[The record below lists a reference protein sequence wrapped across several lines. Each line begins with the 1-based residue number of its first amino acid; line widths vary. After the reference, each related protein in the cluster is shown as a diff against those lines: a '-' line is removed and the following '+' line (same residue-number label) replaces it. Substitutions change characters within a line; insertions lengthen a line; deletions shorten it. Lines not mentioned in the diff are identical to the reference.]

1 MPTPATPPRLLA
13 ALGIAA
19 SFASG
24 CGDPSPAE
32 PPPSPPPVDERC
44 PGSGVSKGPWSLR
57 VDRTSAVV
65 RWEACRQG
73 VAGGVVFTPEGGG
86 DAREATST
94 VTTYEVPTTRTAP
107 LDPSAPPDE
116 AGTYW
121 THEAVLSNLTPG
133 ACVEYHLAADPAAKG
148 RVCAA
153 KPDGADLRFLA
164 IGDTN
169 PGLNRL
175 TLKVLDQVLP
185 MKPDFTL
192 HGGDIQYYESG
203 LETYASWFPA
213 MRPMLAQGA
222 FFPALGNHELEV
234 PEEYEAYYRRF
245 FGGAG
250 FDGAGDHYRF
260 ESGGVWFFSL
270 DTEKPLGL
278 ASEQGQWLS
287 ESLADAASK
296 PGYRF
301 SVVFLHKPIVTCGDK
316 SDDPATRAELE
327 PLFVQ
332 HGVKLVIQAH
342 MHGYERFAFPDIT
355 WITTG
360 GGGASLANVDE
371 NVDRPICAMRAA
383 SGTVRHAVVLDATG
397 TTLSGQVID
406 DKGAVWDTFTLEGP

>member
-1 MPTPATPPRLLA
+1 MPTLAASPRLLA
-13 ALGIAA
+13 ALGLAA
-19 SFASG
+19 SLASG
-24 CGDPSPAE
+24 CSDPTPAE
-32 PPPSPPPVDERC
+32 PPPPPPTDERC
-44 PGSGVSKGPWSLR
+44 PGPGISKGPWSLR
-57 VDRTSAVV
+57 ADRTSAVV

-94 VTTYEVPTTRTAP
+94 VTTYEVTTTRKAV

-121 THEAVLSNLTPG
+121 THEAVLSGLTPG
-133 ACVEYHLAADPAAKG
+133 ACVDYHLAADPAAKG

-169 PGLNRL
+169 PGLNRI
-175 TLKVLDQVLP
+175 TQKVLDQVLP
-185 MKPDFTL
+185 MGPDFTL
-192 HGGDIQYYESG
+192 HGGDIQYYDSG

-213 MRPMLAQGA
+213 MRPLLAQGA

-270 DTEKPLGL
+270 DTEQPLGI
-278 ASEQGQWLS
+278 ASEQGIWLA

-332 HGVKLVIQAH
+332 HGVRLVIQAH
-342 MHGYERFAFPDIT
+342 MHGYERFAFPDLT

-371 NVDRPICAMRAA
+371 NIDRPICAMRAA
-383 SGTVRHAVVLDATG
+383 SGTVRHAVILDATG
-397 TTLSGQVID
+397 KTLSGEVID
-406 DKGAVWDTFTLEGP
+406 DKGTVWDTFVLDGP

>member
-1 MPTPATPPRLLA
+1 MSTLAAPPRLLA

-19 SFASG
+19 SLASG
-24 CGDPSPAE
+24 CSDPAPVE
-32 PPPSPPPVDERC
+32 PPPPPPTDDRC

-86 DAREATST
+86 ETREATST
-94 VTTYEVPTTRTAP
+94 VTTYEVPTRRTAV
-107 LDPSAPPDE
+107 LDPSAPADE

-121 THEAVLSNLTPG
+121 THEAVLSDLTPG

-169 PGLNRL
+169 PGLNRI
-175 TLKVLDQVLP
+175 TLKLLDQVLP
-185 MKPDFTL
+185 MGPDFTL

-213 MRPMLAQGA
+213 MRPLLAQGA
-222 FFPALGNHELEV
+222 MFPALGNHELEV

-250 FDGAGDHYRF
+250 FDGEGDSYRF

-278 ASEQGQWLS
+278 ASEQGVWLAQ
-287 ESLADAASK
+287 SLADAASK

-301 SVVFLHKPIVTCGDK
+301 SVVFLHKPLVTCGDK
-316 SDDPATRAELE
+316 SEDPATRAELE

-332 HGVKLVIQAH
+332 HGVRLVIQAH

-397 TTLSGQVID
+397 KTLSGQVID